1 MAPEFAAV
9 QLRGEEEGEE
19 ESEVPGRPPQWAVG
33 PSSWALALPWGS
45 GARVGRPHYCP
56 QGGPQWGQRGSA
68 GSGWRPAAMV
78 GAWRQG
84 RGGQPLPQRPGTASV
99 RHTHSGD
106 AGLGHGFRHRGRGWG
121 GSRCGGHRGSAVS
134 GRDEPALVGMYSAH
148 RCGPCRRAHST
159 QEVWV
164 GRASAA
170 RSRSPVAIRRW
181 TRGAQREDGRATRL
195 RLPRWRG
202 AVRGGAHRDR
212 VSDLV
217 I

>member
-1 MAPEFAAV
+1 M
-9 QLRGEEEGEE
+9 
-19 ESEVPGRPPQWAVG
+19 G

-45 GARVGRPHYCP
+45 GARVGWPHCCP
-56 QGGPQWGQRGSA
+56 QGGPRWGQRGSA
-68 GSGWRPAAMV
+68 GGRRRWWEPGDRVGVASRSLIVQALRACVILTRGTRGWDT
-78 GAWRQG
+78 GSD
-84 RGGQPLPQRPGTASV
+84 TE
-99 RHTHSGD
+99 
-106 AGLGHGFRHRGRGWG
+106 AGGWG

-181 TRGAQREDGRATRL
+181 TRGAQREDGCATRL

-202 AVRGGAHRDR
+202 AVRGGGTQR
-212 VSDLV
+212 SSF
-217 I
+217 